1 MQSFMRRLRLST
13 AEIDV
18 RPAQL
23 SDRSTIDN
31 LTENNRHT
39 HFNLDWWTFDDW
51 LPPDRSADAIWIA
64 QHQHLRPIGVVA
76 IPLDA
81 SPVAWIRS
89 AAIDD
94 GYEPHSIFNALLDQA
109 VPPLRSRGVTSIVSV
124 AYPDWYA
131 DLLGASKF
139 TPVVEVISF
148 RKDDRGLPDSTATA
162 DPRVL
167 TRPAHTEDIPAI
179 ARNDRAAFDEVWW
192 YSEKSIAHV
201 LPLIAHFI
209 VAEIAGQI
217 VGHAFSDIYGGQGH
231 LIRLAV
237 HPNFQQRGIGEK
249 LLIESLRYQ
258 IAAGAYPLTVNTQSN
273 NLPSQ
278 KLYRRFGYRSI
289 GVPVK
294 IMQRSIV

>member
-1 MQSFMRRLRLST
+1 MQSIMRRLRPS
-13 AEIDV
+13 ADEIEV

-23 SDRSTIDN
+23 ADRSTIDN

-51 LPPDRSADAIWIA
+51 LPSDRSSEAIWIA
-64 QHQHLRPIGVVA
+64 QHHAQSIGVAA
-76 IPLDA
+76 IPIDA

-109 VPPLRSRGVTSIVSV
+109 MPQLRSRGVTSIVSV

-131 DLLGASKF
+131 DLLSASKF

-148 RKDDRGLPDSTATA
+148 RKDDRALPDSTTTVNP
-162 DPRVL
+162 DVL
-167 TRPAHTEDIPAI
+167 TRPAHTADIPAI

-201 LPLIAHFI
+201 MPLVAHFI
-209 VAEIAGQI
+209 VAEVDGQI

-237 HPNFQQRGIGEK
+237 HPNFQQRRIGEK
-249 LLIESLRYQ
+249 LLIESLHYQ

-273 NLPSQ
+273 NLSSQ

-294 IMQRSIV
+294 IMQKLI